1 MTNLQRIR
9 KAAGISQAK
18 LSALSGVNAQ
28 MIAFY
33 EQQVKDI
40 NAAGAMTVYK
50 MAQALYCTVEELIEK

>member
-40 NAAGAMTVYK
+40 YAAGAMTVYK
-50 MAQALYCTVEELIEK
+50 MAQALNCTVEELIEK